1 MSEFSGPY
9 QAFWQPFRLQINW
22 SRVVVVEA
30 QKLYSRKL
38 PSLPELQFGKTEQKG
53 GERTNEKLHLALKIL
68 QGFSFFFS
76 RSLKSWKKT
85 INRIFLLVV

>member
-53 GERTNEKLHLALKIL
+53 GERNEREVTFGIED
-68 QGFSFFFS
+68 SSRIFFFS